1 MNDLNENGCIF
12 LQSVYTKNNMNKILD
27 EFIQFYIGNNIQEE
41 LNKREDVSKQNYYV
55 NNTYNLLN
63 CYEKMR
69 YYYLPVIDNRIG
81 HNRIVDVGVIDIF
94 NISKL
99 LASIHEIIEIDVL
112 LSIIN
117 KLTNKEWKFLR
128 MNLQIN
134 NNVKNPNQYHYMDKE
149 IIKVSVLLNDINEN
163 TGGGISYIHG
173 SHINKKISNNNMKNF
188 YGSCGDVF
196 INYQNGYHKKM
207 QQQNSIHYF
216 LNLFFEIKNKK

>member
-1 MNDLNENGCIF
+1 MDDLNKNGCI
-12 LQSVYTKNNMNKILD
+12 LLRSVYNINQMNKILD

-41 LNKREDVSKQNYYV
+41 LNKREDVSKQFYYV

-63 CYEKMR
+63 CYEKMQ
-69 YYYLPVIDNRIG
+69 YYYLPVFDNRQG
-81 HNRIVDVGVIDIF
+81 HNRIVDIGVIDIF
-94 NISKL
+94 NINKL
-99 LASIHEIIEIDVL
+99 LGSIHEIIEIEVL

-149 IIKVSVLLNDINEN
+149 IIKVSILLNKINEN
-163 TGGGISYIHG
+163 NGGGISYILG

-188 YGSCGDVF
+188 YGNAGDVF
-196 INYQNGYHKKM
+196 ISYQNGYHKKM
-207 QQQNSIHYF
+207 PQQNSIYYF
-216 LNLFFEIKNKK
+216 LNLFFELKK